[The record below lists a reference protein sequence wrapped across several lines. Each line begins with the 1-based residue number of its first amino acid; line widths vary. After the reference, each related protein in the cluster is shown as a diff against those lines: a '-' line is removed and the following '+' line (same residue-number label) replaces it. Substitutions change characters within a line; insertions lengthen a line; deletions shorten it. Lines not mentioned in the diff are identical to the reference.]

1 MFNMKTDDTLHKE
14 LLSAWEDTYKKG
26 QLTLWIFL
34 SLKEGPKYVSGL
46 QESIERF
53 SKGTIHA
60 EEQSLY
66 RTLRKF
72 YHLKMVD
79 FSAGKGHKGPDRKYY
94 HLTPLGSSLLQ
105 SFVDRNIR
113 LFFEEPLKELLL
125 TDDIRTEK

>member
-1 MFNMKTDDTLHKE
+1 MTDDTMHEE
-14 LLSAWEDTYKKG
+14 LLNAWEDTYKKG

-34 SLKEGPKYVSGL
+34 SLKEGSKYVTEL

-53 SKGTIHA
+53 SKGTIRA

-79 FSAGKGHKGPDRKYY
+79 FSSGKGHKGPDRKYY
-94 HLTPLGSSLLQ
+94 HLTPLGHTLLQ
-105 SFVDRNIR
+105 SFVERNIL
-113 LFFEEPLKELLL
+113 LFFEDPLKKLLL
-125 TDDIRTEK
+125 PDSST

>member
-1 MFNMKTDDTLHKE
+1 MKTNYTKNFWVHG
-14 LLSAWEDTYKKG
+14 KKPTKRDS
-26 QLTLWIFL
+26 LTLWIFL

-53 SKGTIHA
+53 SKGTIRA

-79 FSAGKGHKGPDRKYY
+79 FSAGKRP
-94 HLTPLGSSLLQ
+94 
-105 SFVDRNIR
+105 
-113 LFFEEPLKELLL
+113 
-125 TDDIRTEK
+125 

>member
-1 MFNMKTDDTLHKE
+1 MEADDKLHDE
-14 LLSAWEDTYKKG
+14 LLGTWEETYKKG

-46 QESIERF
+46 QESIERY
-53 SKGTIHA
+53 SKGTISA

-79 FSAGKGHKGPDRKYY
+79 FSSGKGHKGPDRKYY
-94 HLTPLGSSLLQ
+94 QLTPLGESLLH
-105 SFVDRNIR
+105 SFVERNIL
-113 LFFEEPLKELLL
+113 LFFEEPLRELL
-125 TDDIRTEK
+125 TN

>member
-1 MFNMKTDDTLHKE
+1 MENNDKLQAD
-14 LLSAWEDTYKKG
+14 LLGAWEETYKKG

-34 SLKEGPKYVSGL
+34 SLKEGPKYVTQL

-53 SKGTIHA
+53 SKGTIRA

-94 HLTPLGSSLLQ
+94 QLTPLGQSLLK
-105 SFVDRNIR
+105 SFVERNIL
-113 LFFEEPLKELLL
+113 LFFEEPLKALLL
-125 TDDIRTEK
+125 S

>member
-1 MFNMKTDDTLHKE
+1 MASEDQMHDE
-14 LLSAWEDTYKKG
+14 LLGAWEDTYKKG

-46 QESIERF
+46 QESIHRF
-53 SKGTIHA
+53 SKGTISA

-94 HLTPLGSSLLQ
+94 HLTPLGESLLH
-105 SFVDRNIR
+105 SFVERNIL
-113 LFFEEPLKELLL
+113 LFFEEPLKGLLMNSNHS
-125 TDDIRTEK
+125 K

>member
-1 MFNMKTDDTLHKE
+1 MKPENTLHKD
-14 LLSAWEDTYKKG
+14 LLAAWEETYKKG

-46 QESIERF
+46 QESIDRF

-66 RTLRKF
+66 RTLRKY

-79 FSAGKGHKGPDRKYY
+79 FSTGKGHKGPDRKYY
-94 HLTPLGSSLLQ
+94 HLTPLGESLLQ
-105 SFVDRNIR
+105 SFVERNIL
-113 LFFEEPLKELLL
+113 LFFEDPLKKLL
-125 TDDIRTEK
+125 TENPNNKS

>member
-1 MFNMKTDDTLHKE
+1 MKTNDEMHQE
-14 LLSAWEDTYKKG
+14 LLSAWEETYKKG

-66 RTLRKF
+66 RTLRKY

-79 FSAGKGHKGPDRKYY
+79 YSTGKGHKGPDRKYY

-105 SFVDRNIR
+105 SFVERNVL

-125 TDDIRTEK
+125 NGLETTKK

>member
-1 MFNMKTDDTLHKE
+1 MKTDDDLHKE
-14 LLSAWEDTYKKG
+14 LLSAWEETYKKG

-66 RTLRKF
+66 RTLRKY

-79 FSAGKGHKGPDRKYY
+79 YSAGKGHKGPDRKYY
-94 HLTPLGSSLLQ
+94 HLTPLGESLLK
-105 SFVDRNIR
+105 SFVDRNIL

-125 TDDIRTEK
+125 NDSKTNKK

>member
-1 MFNMKTDDTLHKE
+1 MNADNTLHKE
-14 LLSAWEDTYKKG
+14 LLSAWEETYKKG

-34 SLKEGPKYVSGL
+34 SLKEGPKYVSDL
-46 QESIERF
+46 QESIHRF

-79 FSAGKGHKGPDRKYY
+79 FSAGKGRKGPDRKYY
-94 HLTPLGSSLLQ
+94 HLTTLGASLLQ

-125 TDDIRTEK
+125 NDTVTTEK

>member
-1 MFNMKTDDTLHKE
+1 MSNEEIKMHDE
-14 LLSAWEDTYKKG
+14 LLGAWEETYKKG

-34 SLKEGPKYVSGL
+34 SLKEGPKYVQAL
-46 QESIERF
+46 QESIHKF
-53 SKGTIHA
+53 SKGTISA

-94 HLTPLGSSLLQ
+94 HLTELGLSLLQ
-105 SFVDRNIR
+105 SFVERNIL
-113 LFFEEPLKELLL
+113 LFFQDPLREILLNSSQ
-125 TDDIRTEK
+125 TKID

>member
-1 MFNMKTDDTLHKE
+1 MSNEETILHDE
-14 LLSAWEDTYKKG
+14 LLGAWEDSYKKG

-34 SLKEGPKYVSGL
+34 ALKEGPKYVQGL
-46 QESIERF
+46 QESIHSF
-53 SKGTIHA
+53 SKGTISA

-94 HLTPLGSSLLQ
+94 HLTPLGESLLQ
-105 SFVDRNIR
+105 SFVERNIM
-113 LFFEEPLKELLL
+113 LFFENPLRELLEL
-125 TDDIRTEK
+125 SSQTKNQ

>member
-1 MFNMKTDDTLHKE
+1 MKTDDEMHQE
-14 LLSAWEDTYKKG
+14 LLGAWEDTYKKG

-66 RTLRKF
+66 RTLRKY

-79 FSAGKGHKGPDRKYY
+79 YSTGKGHKGPDRKYY
-94 HLTPLGSSLLQ
+94 HLTPLGEFLLQ
-105 SFVDRNIR
+105 SFVERNIL
-113 LFFEEPLKELLL
+113 LFFEEPLRKLLL
-125 TDDIRTEK
+125 N

>member
-1 MFNMKTDDTLHKE
+1 MKNEDELQKE
-14 LLSAWEDTYKKG
+14 LLDAWEETYKKG

-46 QESIERF
+46 QESIELF
-53 SKGTIHA
+53 SKGTIRA

-79 FSAGKGHKGPDRKYY
+79 FSSGKGHKGPDRKYY
-94 HLTPLGSSLLQ
+94 HLTPLGESLLQ
-105 SFVDRNIR
+105 SFVERNIL
-113 LFFEEPLKELLL
+113 LFFEEPLKELL
-125 TDDIRTEK
+125 TN